1 MVKAQARVTMYA
13 KLFMCVIGAAFIVHQ
28 VKMLLGFGLMIWT
41 SQCSSQKVTL
51 RNTNMSYLVV
61 EEVYIAELMVESNV
75 TVEAQTVL
83 SALDQI
89 TELQVTDGNGNRAV
103 TMQHNELVAECLI
116 YGDDIQCNCSKN
128 YIWSNEVCYTYNCCS
143 EATCNQN
150 VSYIT
155 PLCVA
160 KVEVHINGSVTLKD
174 TTWDPSKTTMLEH
187 EFEGLNGF
195 KFLNVTGQRLSNTIA
210 DFEATVSVK
219 FLTSK
224 LQDIVTALET
234 KLEAVLLVDTL
245 GLVTIESPNSSV
257 CYNTAPTL
265 KCTFEEETGSAGW
278 NISRDNERLQ
288 LDNGIVV
295 KLDTNCAT
303 DEYKSCIGITLQG
316 VTGIWAGTY
325 ECGFTSGSVRHTAKS
340 KLQVALLPDEIILKA
355 DPITV
360 DCPSEDPVDI
370 SITATIRNSME
381 NYIVSCSSMQKRH
394 PDRIKG
400 DDRLFSFTARIS
412 CKKDADEQSVTV
424 TFLNSRNQAKKAE
437 VKIPVI
443 YVGSGSCPDDWLD
456 GDFWPKTPYDDTA
469 INRTCPEGTTGYKSR
484 TCQGRSWQ
492 PVFYYCVNQELN
504 KIVSAADNF
513 QKGLG
518 ASQEEALNIFAQLKN
533 NSAGGYSDSTETMA
547 NINASI
553 DILEKMARASENVV
567 LNEEI
572 FDDFIHAASNMLSSS
587 WNGVNNTIVH
597 DMSSTYLQ
605 SVENLVK
612 NIRANTSDGINSENI
627 QLKIC
632 SSSNCSVPSFD
643 VSLNL
648 NMSSGKV
655 KTLAVKNL
663 TDKLRNNFRE
673 SEHSS
678 LLVSATLEN
687 NSDSSLEI
695 VLDFPAERQDLTKR
709 LCVFW
714 NTTDKNWSE
723 AGCTLK
729 TTNDGNR
736 TFCQCNHLTSFSVLM
751 AKGDISSDTL
761 DIITNVGL
769 GVSICSLLIFL
780 TVESLVWSAVVKSNL
795 SLFRHTALVNIAVFL
810 LLADCCFLASS
821 SPKSLSDDWCLIL
834 TICKHL
840 FFLAMFSWML
850 CMSVMLVHQ
859 LIFVFSPL
867 RKRVFMF
874 LSSIVGYV
882 CPIVIV
888 GCSYVYSKYTNTSYY
903 SRKTCWL
910 VFKSL
915 LVGSIHAFLLP
926 VGTIILANLFSMVVV
941 MITLVKSSVPDKSKA
956 DDKETVKSIIK
967 VVVFLTPVFGLTWI
981 IGFAQLM
988 LDEKGPFFQVAI
1000 YSFTILNSFQGL
1012 FLLLTGVFAEQKV
1025 REEMFKLIMAK
1036 SKGKSESMKNL
1047 TSTTYT
1053 KDK

>member
-1 MVKAQARVTMYA
+1 MVKAQARVTMCA
-13 KLFMCVIGAAFIVHQ
+13 KLFMFLIGAAFIAHQ
-28 VKMLLGFGLMIWT
+28 LAA
-41 SQCSSQKVTL
+41 
-51 RNTNMSYLVV
+51 

-75 TVEAQTVL
+75 TLEAQTVL

-89 TELQVTDGNGNRAV
+89 TELQVTDSSGNHAV
-103 TMQHNELVAECLI
+103 TMRHDGLVAECLLF
-116 YGDDIQCNCSKN
+116 GDDTYCNCSEN
-128 YIWSNEVCYTYNCCS
+128 YIWSNEVCYTYNCCR

-150 VSYIT
+150 VSYIA

-160 KVEVHINGSVTLKD
+160 KVKVQMNGSVTLKD
-174 TTWDPSKTTMLEH
+174 TTWDPSKTTMLEQG
-187 EFEGLNGF
+187 FAGLNGF
-195 KFLNVTGQRLSNTIA
+195 EFLNVTGERLSGNIA

-219 FLTSK
+219 FPHSK
-224 LQDIVTALET
+224 LQEVMTALET
-234 KLEAVLLVDTL
+234 KLGAVLLVDTL
-245 GLVTIESPNSSV
+245 GMVTIESPDSSV
-257 CYNTAPTL
+257 CYNSTPTL
-265 KCTFEEETGSAGW
+265 KCTFEENTDSAGW
-278 NISRDNERLQ
+278 HMSRENKRYE
-288 LDNGIVV
+288 LDRGIVV
-295 KLDTNCAT
+295 KLNNSCST
-303 DEYKSCIGITLQG
+303 DEYKSCIQVTLQG

-325 ECGFTSGSVRHTAKS
+325 ECGFTSGSVKHTAKR
-340 KLQVALLPDEIILKA
+340 KLQVALLPDEILLKT

-360 DCPSEDPVDI
+360 DCLSEAPVKI
-370 SITATIRNSME
+370 LITAIIRNSIE
-381 NYIVSCSSMQKRH
+381 NYTVSCSSMQERH
-394 PDRIKG
+394 PESIKG
-400 DDRLFSFTARIS
+400 DERLFSFTASIS
-412 CKKDADEQSVTV
+412 CNKAAQQPVTV
-424 TFLNSRNQAKKAE
+424 TFLNSKGQTKKAE

-456 GDFWPKTPYDDTA
+456 GDFWPKTPYDDTV

-484 TCQGRSWQ
+484 TCQGSSWQ
-492 PVFYYCVNQELN
+492 PVFYYCVNEELN
-504 KIVSAADNF
+504 KIVLAADNF
-513 QKGLG
+513 LKGLG
-518 ASQEEALNIFAQLKN
+518 ASQEHAMDIFAQLKN
-533 NSAGGYSDSTETMA
+533 NSADGYSDPSETTA

-553 DILEKMARASENVV
+553 DILDKMARASENVV
-567 LNEEI
+567 LNEEV
-572 FDDFIHAASNMLSSS
+572 FNDFIHSASNMLSSN

-612 NIRANTSDGINSENI
+612 NIKSNTSDGINSENI
-627 QLKIC
+627 ELKIC
-632 SSSNCSVPSFD
+632 SSSNCSVPSFGI
-643 VSLNL
+643 SLNL
-648 NMSSGKV
+648 SMPSGKV

-687 NSDSSLEI
+687 NNDSSLEI
-695 VLDFPAERQDLTKR
+695 ELDFPAERQDLTKR
-709 LCVFW
+709 FCVFW
-714 NTTDKNWSE
+714 NTTDENWSE

-729 TTNDGNR
+729 KKNDGNR

-751 AKGDISSDTL
+751 AKGDISSNTL

-821 SPKSLSDDWCLIL
+821 SPKSLNENWCLIL

-888 GCSYVYSKYTNTSYY
+888 GCSYVYSKYTNTPYY
-903 SRKTCWL
+903 CRKTCWL
-910 VFKSL
+910 VYKKL

-926 VGTIILANLFSMVVV
+926 VGTIILTNLFSMVVV

-956 DDKETVKSIIK
+956 DDKETIKSIIK

-988 LDEKGPFFQVAI
+988 LDEEGPFFQVAI

-1025 REEMFKLIMAK
+1025 REEIFKLIMAK